1 MCLRASTLDERNYP
15 LLELPPNR
23 ARQLPV
29 TRLSRHLFVLLH
41 NLWLWKFSP
50 IFQFLLALLPRE
62 NIYDLDPF
70 PSTNSESLARGGGY
84 YGPSVSIFSTGLTT
98 VVGQW

>member
-1 MCLRASTLDERNYP
+1 MATFELMCLRASTLDERNYP

-50 IFQFLLALLPRE
+50 CKNIPIFADVTQIETTGPFDLPRE

-70 PSTNSESLARGGGY
+70 PSTNSE
-84 YGPSVSIFSTGLTT
+84 
-98 VVGQW
+98 